1 VLVAVR
7 YGLSRRSVHEWMG
20 PYQAEGLPGLTD
32 RVPDREGPLATVAAG
47 GGIDQ
52 GVALIA

>member
-1 VLVAVR
+1 MLVAVR